1 MAIRFLNT
9 VLSGSL
15 NISGS
20 YTLPNINTSSTPG
33 VLGQLGING
42 EVPHYYGSQG
52 WQAISGSKFT
62 PIPPAG
68 GVIQYLVI
76 AGGGG
81 GGDDFSGSSRPE
93 MRGPPDVSDL
103 LNQLS
108 DNNSKN
114 INLNM

>member
-1 MAIRFLNT
+1 MRQNPDLMKQFASAAANT
-9 VLSGSL
+9 MSNNAREAPPQGMGMGGGGGGGF
-15 NISGS
+15 N
-20 YTLPNINTSSTPG
+20 
-33 VLGQLGING
+33 LGGLGNLMG
-42 EVPHYYGSQG
+42 DLLG
-52 WQAISGSKFT
+52 
-62 PIPPAG
+62 
-68 GVIQYLVI
+68 
-76 AGGGG
+76 GGGG